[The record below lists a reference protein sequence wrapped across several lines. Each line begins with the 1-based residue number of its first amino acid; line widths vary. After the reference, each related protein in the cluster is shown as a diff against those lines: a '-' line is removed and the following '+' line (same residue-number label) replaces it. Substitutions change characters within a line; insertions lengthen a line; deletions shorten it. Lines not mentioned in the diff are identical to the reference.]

1 MKPTFKPTII
11 ALVGN
16 SGTGKTHLS
25 NFLKQRLGIPVIVS
39 YTTRPRRENEK
50 DGRDYYFIREEQ
62 IPPLQQMLTY
72 TQYGGCEYFARL
84 DQVPRM
90 GRCVYVLD
98 ERGLLSLKEKYR
110 ERFDI
115 VSVLV
120 CSTPE
125 TLQARGIPA
134 GRISRDT
141 ERSGLPDSFYD
152 AVIENNGTLADFE
165 ERALHII
172 NQFG

>member
-98 ERGLLSLKEKYR
+98 ERGLLSLKEKYK
-110 ERFDI
+110 
-115 VSVLV
+115 
-120 CSTPE
+120 
-125 TLQARGIPA
+125 
-134 GRISRDT
+134 GRILSRYWYAVHPKPCRREVSLRGVSPGT
-141 ERSGLPDSFYD
+141 RNVSGCPTVFMMP
-152 AVIENNGTLADFE
+152 
-165 ERALHII
+165 
-172 NQFG
+172 

>member
-1 MKPTFKPTII
+1 MKPIFRPTII
-11 ALVGN
+11 ALVGH

-62 IPPLQQMLTY
+62 IPPVQQMLTY
-72 TQYGGCEYFARL
+72 TEYGGCEYFARL

-90 GRCVYVLD
+90 GRCVYVVD
-98 ERGLLSLKEKYR
+98 EKGLLSLKEKYKGCY
-110 ERFDI
+110 DI
-115 VSVLV
+115 VSVLLR
-120 CSTPE
+120 STPKALE
-125 TLQARGIPA
+125 ARGISA
-134 GRISRDT
+134 GRISRDA
-141 ERSGLPDSFYD
+141 ERLELPDSFYD
-152 AVIENNGTLADFE
+152 AVIENNGTLSDFE